1 MPEVES
7 PSREI
12 MSKVRIITDSTN
24 CLPLEL
30 IEKYNIST
38 VPVNLVIAGKAYRD
52 CIDITLE
59 EICQHFQNLDKQP
72 TTTAVSPGDFINTFT
87 ELGRTTDTIVCILV
101 SKSLTATHE
110 SAYQA
115 RRLIRPSHPN
125 LNIEIIDSKTSAG
138 ALGFVVLEAARAA
151 EQNKNLEEIVSVTRD
166 MISRVIYL
174 AALDTLKYLINI
186 GRAPRSTVIGEMLN
200 VKPIIGFVDDTGL
213 IEVVARVRGKHKSIV
228 KIVNLVDKYI
238 DTDRP
243 IHAMVHYSDGI
254 EVAIE
259 LKNLITTR
267 YNCAE
272 IYLAP
277 FSPVM
282 VSATGPMVGMSFYS

>member
-1 MPEVES
+1 
-7 PSREI
+7 

-24 CLPLEL
+24 CLPPEL
-30 IEKYNIST
+30 IEKYNISV
-38 VPVNLVIAGKAYRD
+38 VPVNLVIDGKVYRD

-59 EICQHFQNLDKQP
+59 EICQRFQNLEKQP
-72 TTTAVSPGDFINTFT
+72 TTTAVNPGDFVNTFT
-87 ELGRTTDTIVCILV
+87 ELGRATDSIVCILV

-151 EQNKNLEEIVSVTRD
+151 EQNKSLEEIISVTRD
-166 MISRVIYL
+166 MISRVMYL

-186 GRAPRSTVIGEMLN
+186 GRSPRSTAIGEMLN

-213 IEVVARVRGKHKSIV
+213 IEVVARVRGKHKSIT
-228 KIVNLVDKYI
+228 KIVDLVDKYI

-254 EVAIE
+254 EAGKE
-259 LKNLITTR
+259 LRDLIAAR
-267 YNCAE
+267 YDCTE

-277 FSPVM
+277 YSPVM
-282 VSATGPMVGMSFYS
+282 VSATGPMVGISFYS